1 MNVTPVGRNVD
12 EVMRLVQAFQ
22 FIDEHGDVCP
32 SNCIDE
38 RLKYLV
44 KNMLKKDP
52 DRRPACEDFLA
63 FDFFFV

>member
-1 MNVTPVGRNVD
+1 MNDTPVGRNVD

-22 FIDEHGDVCP
+22 FTDEHGDVSP

-44 KNMLKKDP
+44 KIMLKKTP
-52 DRRPACEDFLA
+52 TEDLLA
-63 FDFFFV
+63 KIF